1 MFEPQGANKDVYLLA
16 YKWRKQE
23 YKEDKTILDELIREG
38 LVTIVEKDLK
48 TILFRYHAPKQGGK
62 RKGAGRT
69 PKFKEAT
76 TTFSC
81 RVPVSKK
88 QELRDY
94 VNAKLA
100 EWSQGSE

>member
-23 YKEDKTILDELIREG
+23 YKEDKPILDELIKEG

-62 RKGAGRT
+62 RKGEIPSRAMDESPPQRQKTRVEPMSQSHHEVASSAWAIAGGKR
-69 PKFKEAT
+69 
-76 TTFSC
+76 
-81 RVPVSKK
+81 
-88 QELRDY
+88 
-94 VNAKLA
+94 
-100 EWSQGSE
+100 